1 MAVGARA
8 SMHTTSSDTFA
19 RMTDPAPG
27 IPRTALPFEVLR
39 AVLDALD
46 RGRRVALASVIA
58 RHGSAPS
65 TPGQKLAL
73 FDDMT
78 AVGTIG
84 GGAVERVV
92 LAAMVKALS
101 GPPPPPRIE
110 TFRLGAS
117 LGMCCG
123 GSVDILVEALVPA
136 ASALVIGAG
145 HVGVFVAPL
154 LASLGFRV
162 VLCDARDAAMDPAR
176 LARLA
181 LPAEG
186 ARDDSPGGLASGGL
200 SSDDGS
206 ARGGVRVVHAE
217 HDDPE
222 VARWF
227 PSPAEAIA
235 LVATH
240 DHKLDQAA
248 IEWALD
254 RGFGFVGGVG
264 SRAKAA
270 RTRARL
276 EAKGAKIEDIERVRM
291 PVGIDV
297 AARTPAEIGVA
308 IAAELIAWRA
318 GQQRSRWQTTEPA
331 RAEEAN
337 DARAPESE
345 PSTNGAAIQPRDT
358 QAEPSAPAAT
368 GQHGL

>member
-1 MAVGARA
+1 
-8 SMHTTSSDTFA
+8 
-19 RMTDPAPG
+19 MTDPAPS

-46 RGRRVALASVIA
+46 RGRRVVLASVIA

-73 FDDMT
+73 FDDDTT

-92 LAAMVKALS
+92 LAAMAKALA

-145 HVGVFVAPL
+145 HVGVYVAPL

-162 VLCDARDAAMDPAR
+162 VLCDARDEAMDPAR

-181 LPAEG
+181 LPVEG
-186 ARDDSPGGLASGGL
+186 AREGGPANSGFAGSGFASAGPASG
-200 SSDDGS
+200 DGS

-222 VARWF
+222 IARWF
-227 PSPAEAIA
+227 PRPEEAIA
-235 LVATH
+235 LIATH

-276 EAKGAKIEDIERVRM
+276 EAKGVKSEDIERVRM
-291 PVGIDV
+291 PVGVDI

-308 IAAELIAWRA
+308 IAGELIAWRA
-318 GQQRSRWQTTEPA
+318 GKQRARWQSTEPS
-331 RAEEAN
+331 RAE
-337 DARAPESE
+337 DADAADDVREPESQ
-345 PSTNGAAIQPRDT
+345 PSVNGASIEPRDA
-358 QAEPSAPAAT
+358 QVDLHAPADPR
-368 GQHGL
+368 QQGL